1 MILFFLTSGLF
12 LGWSLGANDAS
23 HIFGSAVG
31 SKMVTFRKA
40 AIIASLFFILGA
52 VIQGKGTS
60 HTLGNLGAVNAIGG
74 SFTVA
79 LAAAITIYMMTK
91 FALPISTTQAIV
103 GAIIG
108 WNLFTANN
116 TNSRVLSTIVA
127 AWAAGPVIGA
137 VFAVL
142 LYIILKQFK
151 KSVKIHLIR
160 FESLIRTGLVVVGAF
175 GAYSLGANNIANVM
189 GVFIPAFHL
198 QDLDLRIFTLDSNQQ
213 LFLLG
218 GMAVATGIITYSWK
232 VMETIGSNI
241 LELSSEAAMVV
252 VLAQSLVLFIFSST
266 GLSHFF
272 VSIGLPSIPMVPVSS
287 SQVIVGCILGIGL
300 YKGARN
306 INFKVLGEIAL
317 AWVISPVASGL
328 LTFFLLFFMKNIF
341 AINVGTK
348 SSEALD
354 TSKQIGNS
362 IIYGQADVS
371 EIVRYLLLGLF
382 VFGAIAIAYYLL
394 LENKKRRNG
403 INRQRTQRA
412 NRTTY
417 RNNKRKRIRQIRP

>member
-40 AIIASLFFILGA
+40 AIIASVFFILGA
-52 VIQGKGTS
+52 VLQGSGTS
-60 HTLGNLGAVNAIGG
+60 HTLSKLGSVDAIGG
-74 SFTVA
+74 SFTLA

-108 WNLFTANN
+108 WNFFTGNHTDSA
-116 TNSRVLSTIVA
+116 TLEKIVIS
-127 AWAAGPVIGA
+127 WVAGPLIGA

-142 LYIILKQFK
+142 LYIAVKKFK
-151 KSVKIHLIR
+151 KSSRIHLIR
-160 FESLIRTGLVVVGAF
+160 FESYIKTGLIVVGAF

-189 GVFIPAFHL
+189 GVFVPAFHL
-198 QDLDLRIFTLDSNQQ
+198 KDLNLWIFTLNSSQQ
-213 LFLLG
+213 LLLLG
-218 GMAVATGIITYSWK
+218 GLAVAAGIITYSWK
-232 VMETIGSNI
+232 VMETIGNNI
-241 LELSSEAAMVV
+241 LELSSEAALVV

-266 GLSHFF
+266 GLSNLI
-272 VSIGLPSIPMVPVSS
+272 VKAGLPPIPMVPVSS

-306 INFKVLGEIAL
+306 INFKVLGEIGVG
-317 AWVISPVASGL
+317 WIISPVASGL

-341 AINVGTK
+341 GINVGTK
-348 SSEALD
+348 VSELAGTSETGTSLAL
-354 TSKQIGNS
+354 S
-362 IIYGQADVS
+362 GQADVS
-371 EIVRYLLLGLF
+371 GIIKYLLFGLF
-382 VFGAIAIAYYLL
+382 IFGTIGIIFYIL
-394 LENKKRRNG
+394 LENKKRKEM
-403 INRQRTQRA
+403 QRSEEKFWK
-412 NRTTY
+412 NM
-417 RNNKRKRIRQIRP
+417 K

>member
-40 AIIASLFFILGA
+40 AIIASVFFILGA
-52 VIQGKGTS
+52 VIQGSGTS
-60 HTLGNLGAVNAIGG
+60 DTLGKLGAVNAIGG
-74 SFTVA
+74 SFTLA

-108 WNLFTANN
+108 WNFFTGNH
-116 TNSRVLSTIVA
+116 TDSKTLEKIVS
-127 AWAAGPVIGA
+127 AWIAGPVIGA
-137 VFAVL
+137 VFAIL
-142 LYIILKQFK
+142 LYIIVKKIK
-151 KSVKIHLIR
+151 KSAKIHLIR
-160 FESLIRTGLVVVGAF
+160 FESYIKTGLIVVGAF

-189 GVFIPAFHL
+189 GVFVPAFNL
-198 QDLDLRIFTLDSNQQ
+198 QDIDLWIFTLNSSQQ

-218 GMAVATGIITYSWK
+218 GLAIAAGIITYSWK
-232 VMETIGSNI
+232 VMNTIGNNI
-241 LELSSEAAMVV
+241 LELSSEAALVV

-266 GLSHFF
+266 GLSNLI
-272 VSIGLPSIPMVPVSS
+272 VKTGLPPIPMVPVSS

-306 INFKVLGEIAL
+306 INFKVLGEIGIG
-317 AWVISPVASGL
+317 WIISPVSSGL

-341 AINVGTK
+341 GINVGSK
-348 SSEALD
+348 VSESVD
-354 TSKQIGNS
+354 TSQQIS
-362 IIYGQADVS
+362 MIYGQTDVS
-371 EIVRYLLLGLF
+371 GIIKYLLLGLF
-382 VFGAIAIAYYLL
+382 IFGTIGIIFYIL
-394 LENKKRRNG
+394 LENKKRREM
-403 INRQRTQRA
+403 QRSEEKFWK
-412 NRTTY
+412 NM
-417 RNNKRKRIRQIRP
+417 K